1 MKLKRGDLVYAPW
14 HIKFGTVVMS
24 DKRTNDGLSGDAA
37 ACVKVV
43 FPDGLVSW
51 CSPINLIKQ

>member
-14 HIKFGTVVMS
+14 HLKFGTVVMA
-24 DKRTNDGLSGDAA
+24 DKRTNDGLIPGSGAS
-37 ACVKVV
+37 VKVV
-43 FPDGLVSW
+43 FPDGLTSW